1 LENPS
6 YGKTGSSNMKSGSNL
21 EKVLCAGKFAVT
33 GELGPPRG
41 ADVEAVKEKAKHL
54 RGMVDAINVTDNQ
67 TAVARMASLATSA
80 VLVQEGLEPNFQMVC
95 RDRNRIAM
103 QADVLGAS
111 ALGIRN
117 MLCLSGDHQI
127 FGDDP
132 KCKKVFDLDCIQL
145 IALVKKM
152 RDECKFMSGKDVT
165 KPPKMFIGAAAN
177 PFAEPYEFRVHRL
190 AKKVVAGADFV
201 QTQCI
206 YNMERFREWV
216 KQANDMGLTEKVFVL
231 AGVTPMKS
239 LGMARYMKNNVPGLD
254 VPDWVIDRLKGVEKS
269 KQAAEGIAIC
279 CEQIAEMK
287 EMKGIAGVH
296 LMCIEWEQKVPE
308 IVEKAGL
315 LPRPVIDD

>member
-1 LENPS
+1 
-6 YGKTGSSNMKSGSNL
+6 MKSGSNL
-21 EKVLCAGKFAVT
+21 ERVLSAGHFAVT

-67 TAVARMASLATSA
+67 TAVARMASIATSA
-80 VLVQEGLEPNFQMVC
+80 ILVQEGLEPNYQMVC

-103 QADVLGAS
+103 QADILGAS

-117 MLCLSGDHQI
+117 MLCLSGDHQV

-132 KCKKVFDLDCIQL
+132 KCKKVFDLDSIQL

-152 RDECKFMSGKDVT
+152 RDEGKFMSGKELT
-165 KPPKMFIGAAAN
+165 KPPKLFIGAAAN
-177 PFAEPYEFRVHRL
+177 PFAEPHEFRVYRL
-190 AKKVVAGADFV
+190 AKKVQAGADFI

-206 YNMERFREWV
+206 YNMARFREWI
-216 KQANDMGLTEKVFVL
+216 KQAVDMGLTEKVYVL
-231 AGVTPMKS
+231 AGVTPLKS
-239 LGMARYMKNNVPGLD
+239 LGMARYMQQNVPGLD
-254 VPDWVIDRLKGVEKS
+254 VPDWVIERLRGVEKS

-279 CEQIAEMK
+279 CEQIAELRQMQ
-287 EMKGIAGVH
+287 GVAGVH
-296 LMCIEWEQKVPE
+296 LMAIEWEHRVPE

-315 LPRPVIDD
+315 LPRPVIENGSDCPA